1 MEQGTEGKERAK
13 AAIYLRVSKKDQHT
27 ENQEL
32 ALQDYCKAQV
42 YQVYQVYVDIIT
54 GATDSRP
61 GLDSMLQDMRKGLF
75 QVIVVWK
82 YDRMGRS
89 TKHLLQVLEEIQNR
103 NVRLIATTQGIDT
116 GTPIGKFFY
125 TIIAGFAELE
135 REQMIERVNLAVAR
149 AKKEGKSW
157 GRPKG
162 STDKKPRN
170 RLGYWKRYS
179 KTK

>member
-1 MEQGTEGKERAK
+1 MEQPNKK
-13 AAIYLRVSKKDQHT
+13 VVAAVYLRVSKKDQHT

-32 ALQDYCKAQV
+32 ALQDYCKAQQYEV
-42 YQVYQVYVDIIT
+42 YQVYRDIIT
-54 GATDSRP
+54 GVTDSRP
-61 GLDSMLQDMRKGLF
+61 GLDNMLQDMRKGLF
-75 QVIVVWK
+75 KAIVVWK

-103 NVRLIATTQGIDT
+103 SVRLIATTQGIDT

-149 AKKEGKSW
+149 AKKEGRSW

-162 STDKKPRN
+162 SKDKKQRN
-170 RLGYWKRYS
+170 KLGYYKRYS
-179 KTK
+179 KAK